1 MPHGL
6 TDDLQHTR
14 LQVSGTAPTFG
25 RGFPFCW
32 SSARKPWWR
41 RWSEP
46 IVVATIFGSLI
57 AVFVMSGAAGFQSI
71 KGDIHAS
78 EARVHEEVR
87 TSEAR
92 LHEEIQSS
100 EARLTERIQANE
112 MMIQTTEVKLRDEIH
127 ASEARLNKRIDDLR
141 EDFKDLR
148 GEFKAEIGSV
158 NDRLDAMN
166 DKMDRVLETLL
177 AS

>member
-1 MPHGL
+1 M
-6 TDDLQHTR
+6 T
-14 LQVSGTAPTFG
+14 
-25 RGFPFCW
+25 
-32 SSARKPWWR
+32 SSTPASKSQEQRQPSAVGSPSAGAVPGSDRKPWWR

-46 IVVATIFGSLI
+46 IVVATVFGSLI

-78 EARVHEEVR
+78 EARVHEEVS

-112 MMIQTTEVKLRDEIH
+112 MRIQTTEVKLRDEIH

-148 GEFKAEIGSV
+148 GEFKAEIGFV
-158 NDRLDAMN
+158 NDR
-166 DKMDRVLETLL
+166 
-177 AS
+177 